1 MTSSEKIY
9 ERFFDKI
16 TDDMYILITEE
27 ETNDQLYGI
36 LESAIVYFRFPKFNS
51 EDFDENGFSADLTRE
66 EIQII
71 ATLMV
76 IEWLKLQSNN
86 IDLLKLKY
94 TGAEFKIYS
103 QANHIDKISTWL
115 AKYEKENID
124 LQHLYSKRR
133 ITSTGA
139 VSNYH
144 RIVGR
149 EEWLCVSNYK

>member
-1 MTSSEKIY
+1 MTSLEKIY
-9 ERFFDKI
+9 EKFFDKI
-16 TDDMYILITEE
+16 TDDMYILISEE
-27 ETNDQLYGI
+27 ETNQQLYGI

-76 IEWLKLQSNN
+76 IEWLKLQNNN

-103 QANHIDKISTWL
+103 QANHIDKIAEWL
-115 AKYEKENID
+115 TKYKTENID
-124 LQHLYSKRR
+124 LQHLYGKRE
-133 ITSTGA
+133 IMDTGA
-139 VSNYH
+139 VSSY
-144 RIVGR
+144 RKLVGR
-149 EEWLCVSNYK
+149 EG

>member
-1 MTSSEKIY
+1 MTSLEKIY

-27 ETNDQLYGI
+27 ETNDQLYGL
-36 LESAIVYFRFPKFNS
+36 LESAIVYFRFPRFNS
-51 EDFDENGFSADLTRE
+51 VDFDENGFSADLTKE

-76 IEWLKLQSNN
+76 VEWLKLQNNN

-103 QANHIDKISTWL
+103 QANHIDKIADWL
-115 AKYEKENID
+115 TKYEKENVE
-124 LQHLYSKRR
+124 LQHLYGKRE

-139 VSNYH
+139 VSNY
-144 RIVGR
+144 RRFVGR
-149 EEWLCVSNYK
+149 KG